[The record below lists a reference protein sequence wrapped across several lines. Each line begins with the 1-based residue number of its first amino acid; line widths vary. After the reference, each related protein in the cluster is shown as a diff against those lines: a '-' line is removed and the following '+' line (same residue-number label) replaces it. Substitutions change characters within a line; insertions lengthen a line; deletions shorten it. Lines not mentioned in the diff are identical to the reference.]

1 MTTFSAKPAE
11 VKHDW
16 LIVDADNVTL
26 GRLATEIA
34 TRLRGKHKPEYTP
47 HVDTGD
53 YVVVINADKVRV
65 TGKKA
70 ENKLYH
76 HHTGFPGGLKS
87 ITFEKQMAKKP
98 TAAVELAVK
107 GMLPKNPLGRQMLR
121 KLKVYAGTDHPHTA
135 QTPEVLTIDNKETD
149 K

>member
-11 VKHDW
+11 VKHSW
-16 LIVDADNVTL
+16 FIVDADNQTL

-98 TAAVELAVK
+98 TAAIELAVK

-121 KLKVYAGTDHPHTA
+121 KLKVYVGTDHPHTA
-135 QTPEVLTIDNKETD
+135 QAPEVLTLNKEETD